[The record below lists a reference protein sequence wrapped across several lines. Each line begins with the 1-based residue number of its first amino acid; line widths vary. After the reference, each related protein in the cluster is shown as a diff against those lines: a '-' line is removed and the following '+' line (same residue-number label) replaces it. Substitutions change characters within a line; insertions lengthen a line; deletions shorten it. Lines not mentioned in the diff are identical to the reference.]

1 MATRNG
7 RIRLSL
13 EGIELAL
20 RRGGTPE
27 ARQKYLASLRGRIA
41 QYERQYKLPSTLL
54 HEAVRSNKLQENL
67 DVVKWTHA
75 YETLRDLESGRKARL
90 ERAPELPRSHAES
103 AT

>member
-1 MATRNG
+1 MATKNG

-20 RRGGTPE
+20 SRGGTPE
-27 ARQKYLASLRGRIA
+27 ARQKYLGSLRGRIA
-41 QYERQYKLPSTLL
+41 QYERQYKLPSALL
-54 HEAVRSNKLQENL
+54 REAVRSHKLQENL

-90 ERAPELPRSHAES
+90 ERTSKLPRSRATS